1 MPIRDNTRFLGG
13 KRMINNKRILKTGG
27 LWAAMVIVFA
37 IFAYRASEWT
47 KKVNF
52 EFLVHGQTSTAG
64 GTTAGGGTTGGGSS
78 ITKVVAQIASGA
90 YDPATHFGTIIE
102 IVNPNSS
109 AITVSGNFYNENGTP
124 STLTFATNFSSQPT
138 FTGSFNSLN
147 LPASSILV
155 LSTGLS
161 ATTTP
166 SAGTTN
172 WGKITATNTI
182 SVASFFEWRRK
193 GDEVLYS
200 RVGIPASRADMMS
213 FVIPRVREKHD
224 PRDGLADIETGF
236 AIANTGSATANVTAK
251 LVDANGSSIATS
263 SFLLKANE
271 HKVGI
276 VSAGFSF
283 VSPETFG
290 RQYHYVLF
298 TSDQPSIAAAALAW
312 EGGSLTSFPVD
323 ALQ

>member
-1 MPIRDNTRFLGG
+1 
-13 KRMINNKRILKTGG
+13 MINNKKILKTGG

-47 KKVNF
+47 KKVNS

-182 SVASFFEWRRK
+182 SVASYFE
-193 GDEVLYS
+193 
-200 RVGIPASRADMMS
+200 
-213 FVIPRVREKHD
+213 
-224 PRDGLADIETGF
+224 
-236 AIANTGSATANVTAK
+236 
-251 LVDANGSSIATS
+251 
-263 SFLLKANE
+263 
-271 HKVGI
+271 
-276 VSAGFSF
+276 
-283 VSPETFG
+283 
-290 RQYHYVLF
+290 
-298 TSDQPSIAAAALAW
+298 
-312 EGGSLTSFPVD
+312 
-323 ALQ
+323 